1 MDSYPYYMASLYCYI
16 FILGPPPD
24 KDNPYAPIDIKE
36 IHKKYAIGFV
46 YKRKQ
51 HISVV
56 TFLKILN
63 VDLFSVIRGCSMK
76 CIC

>member
-36 IHKKYAIGFV
+36 IHKKNMQLALYI
-46 YKRKQ
+46 REN
-51 HISVV
+51 S
-56 TFLKILN
+56 TFL
-63 VDLFSVIRGCSMK
+63 
-76 CIC
+76 